1 MHDVTIPTRV
11 GRPLALTLDAVV
23 HVAMA
28 IADMEGLSAVT
39 FQRLAD
45 ELGVGVATVVRRV
58 GSRRELHELLVARV
72 LSGLVSQQAQ
82 GAPARGWKEALEQAA
97 MTFREA
103 VLEHPALIDLFD
115 TRVPMNHAAGSQ
127 AARFMG
133 LLLHVG
139 MSPEQAAAAYYTFY
153 NFVTG
158 QLRWEVAR
166 LGPGQQEQFAGALG
180 SLLAD
185 EGLGEEPAAAVGRYM
200 RATSAEEQFLR
211 GLRIVLT
218 GIEAWVA

>member
-1 MHDVTIPTRV
+1 MLDVTSPSRV

-23 HVAMA
+23 HVAMS

-72 LSGLVSQQAQ
+72 LSGVASQRAL
-82 GAPARGWKEALEQAA
+82 GAPTGWKEGLEQAA
-97 MTFREA
+97 MAFRQA

-115 TRVPMNHAAGSQ
+115 SRVPMNHAAGSQ
-127 AARFMG
+127 AARLLG
-133 LLLHVG
+133 LLLRAG
-139 MSPEQAAAAYYTFY
+139 MSPEQSVAGYYTFY

-185 EGLGEEPAAAVGRYM
+185 EGLGEEPAAAIGRYM
-200 RATSAEEQFLR
+200 RDASAEEQFRR

-218 GIEAWVA
+218 GIEEWVV